1 MSATAQTSPSENRP
15 PARTVRAVTG
25 VQLMQGIGVRPS
37 RGFWAEAWG
46 QVFKSRTALVALAW
60 IVLVS
65 FFAVYAPVLAS
76 GHPLWISV
84 KDAAGGGGGGG
95 GGADQIVGGVK
106 GSGSPLWA
114 NLGALDLVLL
124 FWVTGGALWIAIG
137 PSRTRGRR
145 AAGVLLGLVFAIGVL
160 AVAGVV
166 QTRLEANAIDLAREL
181 RTQAARTGER
191 PQVVTPFAREPGA
204 GYIVGGAV
212 GTVALVIVGLL
223 PGGWAARRRRIVACL
238 PAAALAVAAIGA
250 RWQMPLERFTYES
263 REQAGDIRAWY
274 TLVPWSPFQRF
285 SAMSREEPGSSR
297 WRAAINDATASL
309 PKFGPVTP
317 EQISAVGPA
326 VAAAL
331 KEAGPAVQKR
341 AAETIKSMEGGS
353 GHTREDVRRAIDGPI
368 GPKFWWGTDKDG
380 ADVLSQVLQACRLS
394 ISIGVVSSGIALLI
408 GVVMGAMMGYFGGWV
423 DLTLYRVVEVFMAIP
438 VLFLLIVAVAVLPEE
453 LKTTYVIMAIIGA
466 FTWTGI
472 ARFTRA
478 EFLKLRNQDFVQ
490 AAQAAGLPLRSI
502 LFRHMLPN
510 GIAPVLVDTSFS
522 IAAAISIEATLSYL
536 GLGPSDSASW
546 GKLLSSAISSEGEF
560 KWWLAVFPGAAIFLT
575 VLAYNLL
582 GEALRDAIDPK
593 LKKARV

>member
-1 MSATAQTSPSENRP
+1 
-15 PARTVRAVTG
+15 
-25 VQLMQGIGVRPS
+25 MQGIGVRPA

-60 IVLVS
+60 IVLVA

-84 KDAAGGGGGGG
+84 KDTSSGAVGFV
-95 GGADQIVGGVK
+95 GGAK

-124 FWVTGGALWIAIG
+124 FWVTGGAAFVAIG

-145 AAGVLLGLVFAIGVL
+145 AAAMLLGLVFAICVL

-166 QTRLEANAIDLAREL
+166 QTRLEADAIELAREL

-191 PQVVTPFAREPGA
+191 PRVVTPFAREPGA
-204 GYIVGGAV
+204 GYIVGAAV
-212 GTVALVIVGLL
+212 AAVALVIIGLL
-223 PGGWAARRRRIVACL
+223 PGAWAARRRRILTCL

-250 RWQMPLERFTYES
+250 RWQMPLERFTYEA
-263 REQAGDIRAWY
+263 REQTGEIRAWY

-285 SAMSREEPGSSR
+285 SDMSRKEPGSSR
-297 WRAAINDATASL
+297 WRAEIDDATAAL

-317 EQISAVGPA
+317 AQVLAVEPA
-326 VAAAL
+326 IVKAL
-331 KEAGPAVQKR
+331 KEAGPAAQQEAGER
-341 AAETIKSMEGGS
+341 IRSLAAGAPL
-353 GHTREDVRRAIDGPI
+353 TRDDVRDAIDAPLR
-368 GPKFWWGTDKDG
+368 PKFWWGTDKDG

-408 GVVMGAMMGYFGGWV
+408 GVMMGAMMGYFGGWV
-423 DLTLYRVVEVFMAIP
+423 DLALYRVVEVFMAIP

-453 LKTTYVIMAIIGA
+453 LKTTYVIMAIIGC